1 MLLNRE
7 NKENR
12 QVVLTIQVE
21 RDPWEKALNEAYEQ
35 SKNLFKKEDG
45 SLPTRQEMEE
55 KHGAD
60 VFYQDAV
67 NSTFPVAL
75 VEAVR
80 QEDISVAGAP
90 ELSVES
96 IGPDGYVFTALID
109 LYPEVKLGQ
118 YKGLSAPRPTVEL
131 SDDDATAAIEEYL
144 QNHLAEEHPK
154 KAAMGDEVVLDFEGF
169 VNGVP
174 FDGGKAEN
182 YSLEI
187 GSGSFVPG
195 FEDQLIGMKAGD
207 ENDINITFPEDYHA
221 ELAGKAVVF
230 HVKIN
235 EVKAKDVPAM
245 DDEFAKDV
253 SEFDTLK
260 ELKADLK
267 KKITEE
273 REASAKQAFEDELMR
288 QVAENITCDVPQA
301 MVDTQA
307 HRFVDNFKMQIQSQ
321 GIPYDQYLKITGME
335 ESKLFED
342 AKEPALRQVR
352 LDVAL
357 TEIIKVENIEATDE
371 DVEKEYASMSEVRHG
386 RGDREEVPD
395 PRGGGGPGE
404 DPEGHRR
411 GHRECHRHQARGA

>member
-131 SDDDATAAIEEYL
+131 SDDDVTAAIEEYL
-144 QNHLAEEHPK
+144 QNHLAEEHPE

-174 FDGGKAEN
+174 FEGGKAEQ
-182 YSLEI
+182 YPLLL
-187 GSGSFVPG
+187 GSGYFIPG
-195 FEDQLIGMKAGD
+195 FEEQVAGMAVGD
-207 ENDINITFPEDYHA
+207 ERDIAVTFPAQYA
-221 ELAGKAVVF
+221 PELAGKDAVF
-230 HVKIN
+230 HIKVHKITRRVKP
-235 EVKAKDVPAM
+235 VMDDAFAKAQGFADASALRRSIMEQAVRAKQQEAM
-245 DDEFAKDV
+245 DAYADALVQQVIAGMEVDIPERMVTCQLDGLMRDLEQQLMQQGATMDAYLEMAGITRDDLRRQAESSARAAVEFELAMTEIARRENIQFTDAELEEKYTQMSALYGMTPDQ
-253 SEFDTLK
+253 LK
-260 ELKADLK
+260 QSLPIERLTHDLRLARARA
-267 KKITEE
+267 IIVD
-273 REASAKQAFEDELMR
+273 SAKQ
-288 QVAENITCDVPQA
+288 I
-301 MVDTQA
+301 
-307 HRFVDNFKMQIQSQ
+307 
-321 GIPYDQYLKITGME
+321 
-335 ESKLFED
+335 
-342 AKEPALRQVR
+342 
-352 LDVAL
+352 
-357 TEIIKVENIEATDE
+357 
-371 DVEKEYASMSEVRHG
+371 
-386 RGDREEVPD
+386 
-395 PRGGGGPGE
+395 
-404 DPEGHRR
+404 
-411 GHRECHRHQARGA
+411 

>member
-131 SDDDATAAIEEYL
+131 SDDDVTAAIEEYL

-174 FDGGKAEN
+174 SEGGKAEQ
-182 YSLEI
+182 YPLLL
-187 GSGSFVPG
+187 GSGYFIPG
-195 FEDQLIGMKAGD
+195 FEEQVAGMAVGD
-207 ENDINITFPEDYHA
+207 ERDIAVTFPAQYA
-221 ELAGKAVVF
+221 PELAGKDAVF
-230 HVKIN
+230 HIKVHKITRRVKP
-235 EVKAKDVPAM
+235 VM
-245 DDEFAKDV
+245 DDAFAKAQGFADASALRRSIMEQAV
-253 SEFDTLK
+253 RAKQQEATDAYADALVQQVIAGMEVDIPERMVTCQLDGLMRDLEQQLMQQGATMDAYLEMAGITRDDLRRQAESSARAAVEFELAMTEIARRENIQFTDAELEEKYTQMSALYGMTPDQLK
-260 ELKADLK
+260 QSLPIERLTHDLRLARARA
-267 KKITEE
+267 IIVD
-273 REASAKQAFEDELMR
+273 SAKQ
-288 QVAENITCDVPQA
+288 I
-301 MVDTQA
+301 
-307 HRFVDNFKMQIQSQ
+307 
-321 GIPYDQYLKITGME
+321 
-335 ESKLFED
+335 
-342 AKEPALRQVR
+342 
-352 LDVAL
+352 
-357 TEIIKVENIEATDE
+357 
-371 DVEKEYASMSEVRHG
+371 
-386 RGDREEVPD
+386 
-395 PRGGGGPGE
+395 
-404 DPEGHRR
+404 
-411 GHRECHRHQARGA
+411 

>member
-45 SLPTRQEMEE
+45 TLPTRQEMEE

-67 NSTFPVAL
+67 NNTFPVAL

-80 QEDISVAGAP
+80 QENISVAGAP

-96 IGPDGYVFTALID
+96 IGPEGYIFTALID

-131 SDDDATAAIEEYL
+131 SDDDVTAAIEEYL

-174 FDGGKAEN
+174 FEGGKAEQ
-182 YSLEI
+182 YPLLL
-187 GSGSFVPG
+187 GSGYFIPG
-195 FEDQLIGMKAGD
+195 FEEQVAGMAVGD
-207 ENDINITFPEDYHA
+207 ERDIAVTFPAQYA
-221 ELAGKAVVF
+221 PELAGKDAVF
-230 HVKIN
+230 HIKVHKITRRVKP
-235 EVKAKDVPAM
+235 VM
-245 DDEFAKDV
+245 GDDFAKAQGFADASALRCSIMEQAV
-253 SEFDTLK
+253 RAKQQEATDAYADALVQQVIAGMEVDIPERMVTCQLDGLMRDLEQQLMQQGATMDAYLEMAGLTRDDLRRQAESSARAAVEFELAMTEIARQENIQFTDAELEEKYTQMSALYGMTPDQLK
-260 ELKADLK
+260 QSLPIERLTHDLRLARARA
-267 KKITEE
+267 IIVD
-273 REASAKQAFEDELMR
+273 SAKQ
-288 QVAENITCDVPQA
+288 I
-301 MVDTQA
+301 
-307 HRFVDNFKMQIQSQ
+307 
-321 GIPYDQYLKITGME
+321 
-335 ESKLFED
+335 
-342 AKEPALRQVR
+342 
-352 LDVAL
+352 
-357 TEIIKVENIEATDE
+357 
-371 DVEKEYASMSEVRHG
+371 
-386 RGDREEVPD
+386 
-395 PRGGGGPGE
+395 
-404 DPEGHRR
+404 
-411 GHRECHRHQARGA
+411 

>member
-21 RDPWEKALNEAYEQ
+21 QEPWEKALNEAYEQ

-45 SLPTRQEMEE
+45 TLPTRQEMEE

-96 IGPDGYVFTALID
+96 IGPEGYIFTALID

-131 SDDDATAAIEEYL
+131 SDDDVTAAIEEYL

-174 FDGGKAEN
+174 FEGGKAEQ
-182 YSLEI
+182 YPLLL
-187 GSGSFVPG
+187 GSGYFIPG
-195 FEDQLIGMKAGD
+195 FEEQVAGMAVGD
-207 ENDINITFPEDYHA
+207 ERDIAVTFPAQYA
-221 ELAGKAVVF
+221 PELAGKDAVF
-230 HVKIN
+230 HIKVHKITRRVKP
-235 EVKAKDVPAM
+235 VM
-245 DDEFAKDV
+245 DDAFAKAQGFADASALRRSIMEQAV
-253 SEFDTLK
+253 RAKQQEATDAYADALVQQVIAGMEVDIPERMVTCQLDGLMRDLEQQLMQQGATMDAYLEMAGLTRDDLRRQAESSARAAVEFELAMTEIARQENIQFTDAELEEKYTQMSALYGMTPDQLK
-260 ELKADLK
+260 QSLPIERLTHDLRLARARA
-267 KKITEE
+267 IIVD
-273 REASAKQAFEDELMR
+273 SAKQ
-288 QVAENITCDVPQA
+288 I
-301 MVDTQA
+301 
-307 HRFVDNFKMQIQSQ
+307 
-321 GIPYDQYLKITGME
+321 
-335 ESKLFED
+335 
-342 AKEPALRQVR
+342 
-352 LDVAL
+352 
-357 TEIIKVENIEATDE
+357 
-371 DVEKEYASMSEVRHG
+371 
-386 RGDREEVPD
+386 
-395 PRGGGGPGE
+395 
-404 DPEGHRR
+404 
-411 GHRECHRHQARGA
+411 

>member
-131 SDDDATAAIEEYL
+131 SDADVTAAIEEYL

-174 FDGGKAEN
+174 FEGGKAEQ
-182 YSLEI
+182 YPLLL
-187 GSGSFVPG
+187 GSGYFIPG
-195 FEDQLIGMKAGD
+195 FEEQVAGMAVGD
-207 ENDINITFPEDYHA
+207 ERDIAVTFPAQYA
-221 ELAGKAVVF
+221 PELAGKDAVF
-230 HVKIN
+230 HIKVHKITRRVKP
-235 EVKAKDVPAM
+235 VM
-245 DDEFAKDV
+245 DDAFAKAQGFADASALRRSIMEQAV
-253 SEFDTLK
+253 RAKQQEATDAYADALVQQVIAGMEVDIPERMVTCQLDGLMRDLEQQLMQQGATMDAYLEMAGITRDDLRRQAESSARAAVEFELAMTEIARRENIQFTDAELEEKYTQMSALYGMTPDQLK
-260 ELKADLK
+260 QSLPIERLTHDLRLARARA
-267 KKITEE
+267 IIVD
-273 REASAKQAFEDELMR
+273 SAKQ
-288 QVAENITCDVPQA
+288 I
-301 MVDTQA
+301 
-307 HRFVDNFKMQIQSQ
+307 
-321 GIPYDQYLKITGME
+321 
-335 ESKLFED
+335 
-342 AKEPALRQVR
+342 
-352 LDVAL
+352 
-357 TEIIKVENIEATDE
+357 
-371 DVEKEYASMSEVRHG
+371 
-386 RGDREEVPD
+386 
-395 PRGGGGPGE
+395 
-404 DPEGHRR
+404 
-411 GHRECHRHQARGA
+411 

>member
-7 NKENR
+7 NKENH

-131 SDDDATAAIEEYL
+131 SDDDVTAAIEEYL

-174 FDGGKAEN
+174 FEGGKAEQ
-182 YSLEI
+182 YPLLL
-187 GSGSFVPG
+187 GSGYFIPG
-195 FEDQLIGMKAGD
+195 FEEQVAGMAVGD
-207 ENDINITFPEDYHA
+207 ERDIDVTFPAQYA
-221 ELAGKAVVF
+221 PELAGKDAVF
-230 HVKIN
+230 HIKVHKITRRVKP
-235 EVKAKDVPAM
+235 VMDDAFAKAQGFADASALRRSIMEQAVRAKQQEAM
-245 DDEFAKDV
+245 DAFADALVQQVIAGMEVDIPERMVTCQLDGLMRDLEQQLMQQGATMDAYLEMAGITRDDLRRQAESSARAAVEFELAMTEIARRENIQFTDAELEEKYTQMSALYGMTPDQ
-253 SEFDTLK
+253 LK
-260 ELKADLK
+260 QSLPIERLTHDLRLARARA
-267 KKITEE
+267 IIVD
-273 REASAKQAFEDELMR
+273 SAKQ
-288 QVAENITCDVPQA
+288 I
-301 MVDTQA
+301 
-307 HRFVDNFKMQIQSQ
+307 
-321 GIPYDQYLKITGME
+321 
-335 ESKLFED
+335 
-342 AKEPALRQVR
+342 
-352 LDVAL
+352 
-357 TEIIKVENIEATDE
+357 
-371 DVEKEYASMSEVRHG
+371 
-386 RGDREEVPD
+386 
-395 PRGGGGPGE
+395 
-404 DPEGHRR
+404 
-411 GHRECHRHQARGA
+411 

>member
-21 RDPWEKALNEAYEQ
+21 RDPVAKAVNEAYEQ

-131 SDDDATAAIEEYL
+131 SDDDVTAAIEEYL

-174 FDGGKAEN
+174 FEGGKAEQ
-182 YSLEI
+182 YPLLL
-187 GSGSFVPG
+187 GSGYFIPG
-195 FEDQLIGMKAGD
+195 FEEQVAGMAVGD
-207 ENDINITFPEDYHA
+207 ERDIAVTFPAQYA
-221 ELAGKAVVF
+221 PELAGKDAVF
-230 HVKIN
+230 HIKVHKITRRVKP
-235 EVKAKDVPAM
+235 VMDDAFAKAQGFAGASALRRSIMEQAVRAKQQEAM
-245 DDEFAKDV
+245 DAFADALVQQVIAGMEVDIPERMVTCQLDGLMRDLEQQLMQQGATMDAYLEMAGITRDDLRRQAESSARAAVEFELAMTEIARRENIQFTDAELEEKYTQMSALYGMTPDQ
-253 SEFDTLK
+253 LK
-260 ELKADLK
+260 QSLPIERLTHDLRLARARA
-267 KKITEE
+267 IIVD
-273 REASAKQAFEDELMR
+273 SAKQ
-288 QVAENITCDVPQA
+288 I
-301 MVDTQA
+301 
-307 HRFVDNFKMQIQSQ
+307 
-321 GIPYDQYLKITGME
+321 
-335 ESKLFED
+335 
-342 AKEPALRQVR
+342 
-352 LDVAL
+352 
-357 TEIIKVENIEATDE
+357 
-371 DVEKEYASMSEVRHG
+371 
-386 RGDREEVPD
+386 
-395 PRGGGGPGE
+395 
-404 DPEGHRR
+404 
-411 GHRECHRHQARGA
+411 

>member
-131 SDDDATAAIEEYL
+131 SDDDVTAAIEEYL

-154 KAAMGDEVVLDFEGF
+154 NAAMGDEVVLDFEGF

-174 FDGGKAEN
+174 FEGGKAEQ
-182 YSLEI
+182 YPLLL
-187 GSGSFVPG
+187 GSGYFIPG
-195 FEDQLIGMKAGD
+195 FEEQVAGMAVGD
-207 ENDINITFPEDYHA
+207 ERDIAVTFPAQYA
-221 ELAGKAVVF
+221 PELAGKDAVF
-230 HVKIN
+230 HIKVHKITRRVKP
-235 EVKAKDVPAM
+235 VM
-245 DDEFAKDV
+245 DDAFAKAQGFADASALRRSIMEQAV
-253 SEFDTLK
+253 RAKQQEATDAYADALVQQVIAGMEVDIPERMVTCQLDGLMRDLEQQLMQQGATMDAYLEMAGITRDDLRRQAESSARAAVEFELAMTEIARRENIQFTDAELEEKYTQMSALYGMTPDQLK
-260 ELKADLK
+260 QSLPIERLTHDLRLARARA
-267 KKITEE
+267 IIVD
-273 REASAKQAFEDELMR
+273 SAKQ
-288 QVAENITCDVPQA
+288 I
-301 MVDTQA
+301 
-307 HRFVDNFKMQIQSQ
+307 
-321 GIPYDQYLKITGME
+321 
-335 ESKLFED
+335 
-342 AKEPALRQVR
+342 
-352 LDVAL
+352 
-357 TEIIKVENIEATDE
+357 
-371 DVEKEYASMSEVRHG
+371 
-386 RGDREEVPD
+386 
-395 PRGGGGPGE
+395 
-404 DPEGHRR
+404 
-411 GHRECHRHQARGA
+411 

>member
-96 IGPDGYVFTALID
+96 IGPEGYIFTALID

-131 SDDDATAAIEEYL
+131 SDDDVTAAIEEYL
-144 QNHLAEEHPK
+144 QNHLAEEHPE

-174 FDGGKAEN
+174 FEGGKAEQ
-182 YSLEI
+182 YPLLL
-187 GSGSFVPG
+187 GSGYFIPG
-195 FEDQLIGMKAGD
+195 FEEQVAGMAVGD
-207 ENDINITFPEDYHA
+207 ERDIAVTFPAQYA
-221 ELAGKAVVF
+221 PELAGKDAVF
-230 HVKIN
+230 HIKVHKITRRVKP
-235 EVKAKDVPAM
+235 VM
-245 DDEFAKDV
+245 DDAFAKAQGFADASALRRSIMEQAV
-253 SEFDTLK
+253 RAKQQEATDAYADALVQQVIAGMEVDIPERMVTCQLDGLMRDLEQQLMQQGATMDAYLEMAGLTRDDLRRQAESSARAAVEFELAMTEIARQENIQFTDAELEEKYTQMSALYGMTPDQLK
-260 ELKADLK
+260 QNLPIERLTHDLRLARARA
-267 KKITEE
+267 IIVD
-273 REASAKQAFEDELMR
+273 SAKQ
-288 QVAENITCDVPQA
+288 I
-301 MVDTQA
+301 
-307 HRFVDNFKMQIQSQ
+307 
-321 GIPYDQYLKITGME
+321 
-335 ESKLFED
+335 
-342 AKEPALRQVR
+342 
-352 LDVAL
+352 
-357 TEIIKVENIEATDE
+357 
-371 DVEKEYASMSEVRHG
+371 
-386 RGDREEVPD
+386 
-395 PRGGGGPGE
+395 
-404 DPEGHRR
+404 
-411 GHRECHRHQARGA
+411 

>member
-21 RDPWEKALNEAYEQ
+21 QEPWEKALNEAYEQ

-67 NSTFPVAL
+67 NNTFPVAL

-96 IGPDGYVFTALID
+96 IGPEGYIFTALID

-131 SDDDATAAIEEYL
+131 SDDDVTAAIEEYL
-144 QNHLAEEHPK
+144 QNHLAEEHPE

-174 FDGGKAEN
+174 FEGGKAEQ
-182 YSLEI
+182 YPLLL
-187 GSGSFVPG
+187 GSGYFIPG
-195 FEDQLIGMKAGD
+195 FEEQVAGMAVGD
-207 ENDINITFPEDYHA
+207 ERDIAVTFPAQYA
-221 ELAGKAVVF
+221 PELAGKDAVF
-230 HVKIN
+230 HIKVHKITRRVKP
-235 EVKAKDVPAM
+235 VM
-245 DDEFAKDV
+245 DDAFAKAQGFADASALRRSIMEQAV
-253 SEFDTLK
+253 RAKQQEATDAYADALVQQVIAGMEVDIPERMVTCQLDGLMRDLEQQLMQQGATMDAYLEMAGLTRDDLRRQAESSARAAVEFELAMTEIARRENIQFTDAELEEKYTQMSALYGMTPDQLK
-260 ELKADLK
+260 QSLPIERLTHDLRLARARA
-267 KKITEE
+267 IVVD
-273 REASAKQAFEDELMR
+273 SAKQL
-288 QVAENITCDVPQA
+288 
-301 MVDTQA
+301 
-307 HRFVDNFKMQIQSQ
+307 
-321 GIPYDQYLKITGME
+321 
-335 ESKLFED
+335 
-342 AKEPALRQVR
+342 
-352 LDVAL
+352 
-357 TEIIKVENIEATDE
+357 
-371 DVEKEYASMSEVRHG
+371 
-386 RGDREEVPD
+386 
-395 PRGGGGPGE
+395 
-404 DPEGHRR
+404 
-411 GHRECHRHQARGA
+411 

>member
-131 SDDDATAAIEEYL
+131 SDDDVTAAIEEYL

-154 KAAMGDEVVLDFEGF
+154 KAAMGNEVVLDFEGF

-174 FDGGKAEN
+174 FEGGKAEQ
-182 YSLEI
+182 YPLLL
-187 GSGSFVPG
+187 GSGYFIPG
-195 FEDQLIGMKAGD
+195 FEEQVAGMAVGD
-207 ENDINITFPEDYHA
+207 ERDIAVTFPAQYA
-221 ELAGKAVVF
+221 PELAGKDAVF
-230 HVKIN
+230 HIKVHKITRRVKP
-235 EVKAKDVPAM
+235 VM
-245 DDEFAKDV
+245 DDAFAKAQGFADASALRRSIMEQAV
-253 SEFDTLK
+253 RAKQQEATDAYADALVQQVIAGMEVDIPERMVTCQLDGLMRDLEQQLMQQGATMDAYLEMAGITRDDLRRQAESSARAAVEFELAMTEIARRENIQFTDAELEEKYTQMSALYGMTPDQLK
-260 ELKADLK
+260 QSLPIERLTHDLRLARARA
-267 KKITEE
+267 IIVD
-273 REASAKQAFEDELMR
+273 SAKQ
-288 QVAENITCDVPQA
+288 I
-301 MVDTQA
+301 
-307 HRFVDNFKMQIQSQ
+307 
-321 GIPYDQYLKITGME
+321 
-335 ESKLFED
+335 
-342 AKEPALRQVR
+342 
-352 LDVAL
+352 
-357 TEIIKVENIEATDE
+357 
-371 DVEKEYASMSEVRHG
+371 
-386 RGDREEVPD
+386 
-395 PRGGGGPGE
+395 
-404 DPEGHRR
+404 
-411 GHRECHRHQARGA
+411 

>member
-21 RDPWEKALNEAYEQ
+21 RDPREKALNEAYEQ

-131 SDDDATAAIEEYL
+131 SDDDVTAAIEEYL

-174 FDGGKAEN
+174 FEGGKAEQ
-182 YSLEI
+182 YPLLL
-187 GSGSFVPG
+187 GSGYFIPG
-195 FEDQLIGMKAGD
+195 FEEQVAGMAVGD
-207 ENDINITFPEDYHA
+207 ERDIAVTFPAQYA
-221 ELAGKAVVF
+221 PELAGKDAVF
-230 HVKIN
+230 HIKVHKITRRVKP
-235 EVKAKDVPAM
+235 VMDDAFAKAQGFADASALRRSIMEQAVRAKQQEAM
-245 DDEFAKDV
+245 DAFADALVQQVIAGMEVDIPERMVTCQLDGLMRDLEQQLMQQGATMDAYLEMAGITRDDLRRQAESSARAAVEFELAMTEIARRENIQFTDAELEEKYTQMSALYGMTPDQ
-253 SEFDTLK
+253 LK
-260 ELKADLK
+260 QSLPIERLTHDLRLARARA
-267 KKITEE
+267 IIVD
-273 REASAKQAFEDELMR
+273 SAKQ
-288 QVAENITCDVPQA
+288 I
-301 MVDTQA
+301 
-307 HRFVDNFKMQIQSQ
+307 
-321 GIPYDQYLKITGME
+321 
-335 ESKLFED
+335 
-342 AKEPALRQVR
+342 
-352 LDVAL
+352 
-357 TEIIKVENIEATDE
+357 
-371 DVEKEYASMSEVRHG
+371 
-386 RGDREEVPD
+386 
-395 PRGGGGPGE
+395 
-404 DPEGHRR
+404 
-411 GHRECHRHQARGA
+411 

>member
-7 NKENR
+7 NKENH

-131 SDDDATAAIEEYL
+131 SDDDVTAAIEKYL

-174 FDGGKAEN
+174 FEGGKAEQ
-182 YSLEI
+182 YPLLL
-187 GSGSFVPG
+187 GSGYFIPG
-195 FEDQLIGMKAGD
+195 FEEQVAGMAVGD
-207 ENDINITFPEDYHA
+207 ERDIAVTFPAQYA
-221 ELAGKAVVF
+221 PELAGKDAVF
-230 HVKIN
+230 HIKVHKITRRVKP
-235 EVKAKDVPAM
+235 VM
-245 DDEFAKDV
+245 GDDFAKAQGFADASALRRSIMEQAV
-253 SEFDTLK
+253 RAKQQEATDAYADALVQQVIAGMEVDIPERMVTCQLDGLMRDLEQQLMQQGATMDAYLEMAGITRDDLRRQAESSARAAVEFELAMTEIARRENIQFTDAELEEKYTQMSALYGMTPDQLK
-260 ELKADLK
+260 QSLPIERLTHDLRLARARA
-267 KKITEE
+267 IIVD
-273 REASAKQAFEDELMR
+273 SAKQ
-288 QVAENITCDVPQA
+288 I
-301 MVDTQA
+301 
-307 HRFVDNFKMQIQSQ
+307 
-321 GIPYDQYLKITGME
+321 
-335 ESKLFED
+335 
-342 AKEPALRQVR
+342 
-352 LDVAL
+352 
-357 TEIIKVENIEATDE
+357 
-371 DVEKEYASMSEVRHG
+371 
-386 RGDREEVPD
+386 
-395 PRGGGGPGE
+395 
-404 DPEGHRR
+404 
-411 GHRECHRHQARGA
+411 

>member
-118 YKGLSAPRPTVEL
+118 YKGLSAPRPMVEL
-131 SDDDATAAIEEYL
+131 SDDDVTAAIEEYL
-144 QNHLAEEHPK
+144 QNHLAEEYPK

-174 FDGGKAEN
+174 FEGGKAEQ
-182 YSLEI
+182 YPLLL
-187 GSGSFVPG
+187 GSGYFIPG
-195 FEDQLIGMKAGD
+195 FEEQVAGMAVGD
-207 ENDINITFPEDYHA
+207 ERDIAVTFPAQYA
-221 ELAGKAVVF
+221 PELAGKDAVF
-230 HVKIN
+230 HIKVHKITRRVKP
-235 EVKAKDVPAM
+235 VMDDAFAKAQGFADASALRRSIMEQAVRAKQQEAM
-245 DDEFAKDV
+245 DAFADALVQQVIAGMEVDIPERMVTCQLDGLMRDLEQQLMQQGATMDAYLEMAGITRDDLRRQAESSARAAVEFELAMTEIARRENIQFTDAELEEKYTQMSALYGMTPDQ
-253 SEFDTLK
+253 LK
-260 ELKADLK
+260 QSLPIERLTHDLRLARARA
-267 KKITEE
+267 IIVD
-273 REASAKQAFEDELMR
+273 SAKQ
-288 QVAENITCDVPQA
+288 I
-301 MVDTQA
+301 
-307 HRFVDNFKMQIQSQ
+307 
-321 GIPYDQYLKITGME
+321 
-335 ESKLFED
+335 
-342 AKEPALRQVR
+342 
-352 LDVAL
+352 
-357 TEIIKVENIEATDE
+357 
-371 DVEKEYASMSEVRHG
+371 
-386 RGDREEVPD
+386 
-395 PRGGGGPGE
+395 
-404 DPEGHRR
+404 
-411 GHRECHRHQARGA
+411 

>member
-21 RDPWEKALNEAYEQ
+21 QEPWEKALNEAYEQ
-35 SKNLFKKEDG
+35 SKSLFKKEDG

-67 NSTFPVAL
+67 NNTFPVAL

-96 IGPDGYVFTALID
+96 IGPEGYVFTALID

-131 SDDDATAAIEEYL
+131 SDDDVTAAIEEYL

-174 FDGGKAEN
+174 FEGGKAEQ
-182 YSLEI
+182 YPLLL
-187 GSGSFVPG
+187 GSGYFIPG
-195 FEDQLIGMKAGD
+195 FEEQVAGMAVGD
-207 ENDINITFPEDYHA
+207 ERDIAVTFPAQYA
-221 ELAGKAVVF
+221 PELAGKDAVF
-230 HVKIN
+230 HIKVHKITRRVKP
-235 EVKAKDVPAM
+235 VM
-245 DDEFAKDV
+245 DDAFAKAQGFADASALRRSIMEQAV
-253 SEFDTLK
+253 RAKQQEATDAYADALVQQVIAGMEVDIPERMVTCQLDGLMRDLEQQLMQQGATMDAYLEMAGITRDDLRRQAESSARAAVEFELAMTEIARRENIQFTDAELEEKYTQMSALYGMTPDQLK
-260 ELKADLK
+260 QSLPIERLTHDLRLARARA
-267 KKITEE
+267 IIVD
-273 REASAKQAFEDELMR
+273 SAKQL
-288 QVAENITCDVPQA
+288 
-301 MVDTQA
+301 
-307 HRFVDNFKMQIQSQ
+307 
-321 GIPYDQYLKITGME
+321 
-335 ESKLFED
+335 
-342 AKEPALRQVR
+342 
-352 LDVAL
+352 
-357 TEIIKVENIEATDE
+357 
-371 DVEKEYASMSEVRHG
+371 
-386 RGDREEVPD
+386 
-395 PRGGGGPGE
+395 
-404 DPEGHRR
+404 
-411 GHRECHRHQARGA
+411 

>member
-131 SDDDATAAIEEYL
+131 SDDDVTAAIEEYL

-174 FDGGKAEN
+174 FEGGKAEQ
-182 YSLEI
+182 YPLLL
-187 GSGSFVPG
+187 GSGYFIPG
-195 FEDQLIGMKAGD
+195 FEEQVAGMAVGD
-207 ENDINITFPEDYHA
+207 ERNIAVTFPAQYA
-221 ELAGKAVVF
+221 PELAGKDAVF
-230 HVKIN
+230 HIKVHKITRRVKP
-235 EVKAKDVPAM
+235 VM
-245 DDEFAKDV
+245 DDAFAKAQGFADASALRRSIMEQAV
-253 SEFDTLK
+253 RAKQQEATDAYADALVQQVIAGMEVDIPERMVTCQLDGLMRDLEQQLMQQGATMDAYLEMAGITRDDLRRQAESSARAAVEFELAMTEIARRENIQFTDAELEEKYTQMSALYGMTPDQLK
-260 ELKADLK
+260 QSLPIERLTHDLRLARARA
-267 KKITEE
+267 IIVD
-273 REASAKQAFEDELMR
+273 SAKQ
-288 QVAENITCDVPQA
+288 I
-301 MVDTQA
+301 
-307 HRFVDNFKMQIQSQ
+307 
-321 GIPYDQYLKITGME
+321 
-335 ESKLFED
+335 
-342 AKEPALRQVR
+342 
-352 LDVAL
+352 
-357 TEIIKVENIEATDE
+357 
-371 DVEKEYASMSEVRHG
+371 
-386 RGDREEVPD
+386 
-395 PRGGGGPGE
+395 
-404 DPEGHRR
+404 
-411 GHRECHRHQARGA
+411 